1 MDKYNDVL
9 QELES
14 RFGEWIEMAG
24 EDAPALK
31 LRLLADMLIQERLTR
46 QYYETLANRYAYAKK

>member
-1 MDKYNDVL
+1 MEKHHEVL
-9 QELES
+9 REVEE

-31 LRLLADMLIQERLTR
+31 LHLLATMLIEERMTR
-46 QYYETLANRYAYAKK
+46 RYYETIANRYAYAKK